1 MRNATD
7 TSRGHT
13 VAEYNITWKI
23 DVEADSPRKA
33 AEYVWR
39 EVFNRS
45 YATSV
50 DACVFEV
57 NGERVD
63 LSEPTCT
70 YDDRPVFDGGYFST
84 PMCEECY
91 GESESDATCHTC
103 GHFPAKVVTGSTGE
117 AFYRCPKCSAQ
128 WQ

>member
-13 VAEYNITWKI
+13 MAEQ
-23 DVEADSPRKA
+23 
-33 AEYVWR
+33 
-39 EVFNRS
+39 
-45 YATSV
+45 
-50 DACVFEV
+50 
-57 NGERVD
+57 
-63 LSEPTCT
+63 TCT

-91 GESESDATCHTC
+91 GESESDATCFKC
-103 GHFPAKVVTGSTGE
+103 GHFPARVITGRITGE
-117 AFYRCPKCSAQ
+117 AFYRCPKCSDQ